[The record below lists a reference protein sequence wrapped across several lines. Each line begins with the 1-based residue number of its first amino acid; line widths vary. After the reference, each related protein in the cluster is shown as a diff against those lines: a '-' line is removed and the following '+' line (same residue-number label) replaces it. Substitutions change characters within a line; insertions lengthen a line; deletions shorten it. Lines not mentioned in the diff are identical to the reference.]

1 MDIGA
6 CISLLPRHGFR
17 TWSGGD
23 QRRFLE
29 GVRVMR
35 RRTFLAGSTPVVV
48 AGLGRRTAAQGRRP
62 SVLRFVPAAD
72 LSSPDP
78 VWTTAGAAAT
88 HGYMIWD
95 TLFGIDDTLTAQP
108 QMLAGY
114 ETSSDELTWT
124 FTLRDHLK
132 FHDNEPVRAIDCT
145 TSIARWAVK
154 NPLGQTLAARTDEMK
169 PLSDKQFSIR
179 LKQRFRQ
186 MTYAMGAGNLF
197 VMPERM
203 AKTPASEPIKEYI
216 GSGPYVFNRGEWI
229 SGTSAA
235 YEKFRDYVPRQE
247 KPNYYAGGKVAHF
260 DRVEWIVQSDPNTA
274 AAALIAGEVDWLE
287 APLLDMVPTFSR
299 SPGCRV
305 VNLDP
310 FGSLA
315 MLAFNHLHPP
325 FDNPKLL
332 RALLPAIDQED
343 FVRAWIGDL
352 QDYRR
357 YPVGFFTA
365 GTPMASEA
373 GMDVFSTPRDL
384 DKARHLIAEAGYD
397 NQRIVFMAPS
407 DLPEIMALSYV
418 ARDLL
423 VRLGMNI
430 DFQVMDWGTLVARR
444 AKQDPS
450 NQGGWNLFCTTWQG
464 LWVAN
469 PGNSFPLRAN
479 GRQAWFGWPT
489 DANIE
494 ALREA
499 WLDAP
504 DVATQKALCARIQ
517 RQAFESIPFMP
528 LGQWYYPRAV
538 RSDLTDFVR
547 CQDVRILGC

>member
-1 MDIGA
+1 
-6 CISLLPRHGFR
+6 
-17 TWSGGD
+17 
-23 QRRFLE
+23 
-29 GVRVMR
+29 MR
-35 RRTFLAGSTPVVV
+35 RSTAERART
-48 AGLGRRTAAQGRRP
+48 

-72 LSSPDP
+72 LANPDP
-78 VWTTAGAAAT
+78 VWTTAGGAAT

-95 TLFGIDDTLTAQP
+95 TLFGIDGTLTAQP

-114 ETSSDELTWT
+114 ETSPDELTWT
-124 FTLRDHLK
+124 FTLRDDLK
-132 FHDNEPVRAIDCT
+132 FHDNEPVRSIDCT

-154 NPLGQTLAARTDEMK
+154 NPLGQTLTSRTHEMK
-169 PLSDKQFSIR
+169 PLDDKRFSIR

-186 MTYAMGAGNLF
+186 MAYAMGAGNLF

-203 AKTPASEPIKEYI
+203 AKTPASQQIKEYV
-216 GSGPYVFNRGEWI
+216 GSGPYVFKPGEWI

-235 YEKFRDYVPRQE
+235 YERFRDYVPRQE
-247 KPNYYAGGKVAHF
+247 KPTYYAGGKVAHF
-260 DRVEWIVQSDPNTA
+260 DRVEWIIQSDPNTA

-299 SPGCRV
+299 SPGCKV
-305 VNLDP
+305 VNIDP

-332 RALLPAIDQED
+332 RALLPAIDQEA
-343 FVRAWIGDL
+343 FVRAWVGDL
-352 QDYRR
+352 QEYGY

-365 GTPMASEA
+365 GTPMANEA
-373 GMDVFSTPRDL
+373 GMEAFTAPRDL
-384 DKARHLIAEAGYD
+384 DKARRLIVDAGYD
-397 NQRIVFMAPS
+397 NQKIVFMAPS
-407 DLPEIMALSYV
+407 DLPEIMALSHV

-423 VRLGMNI
+423 VRLGMNV

-444 AKQDPS
+444 AKQDAPER
-450 NQGGWNLFCTTWQG
+450 GGWNIFCTTWQG

-489 DANIE
+489 DADIE

-504 DVATQKALCARIQ
+504 DPSTQKALCAQIQ

-528 LGQWYYPRAV
+528 LGQWFYPRAV

-547 CQDVRILGC
+547 CQDVLFWGVRRT